1 MQDFE
6 QKYTE
11 LLNATAN
18 MRRHQKAY
26 FGCRTGQNLNAAKK
40 AESKVD
46 QIINAE
52 VAKAVKLQQSMLF
65 K

>member
-40 AESKVD
+40 AEQKVD
-46 QIINAE
+46 QLINAE

>member
-1 MQDFE
+1 MPDFE
-6 QKYTE
+6 QKYNE

-18 MRRHQKAY
+18 MRKLQKAY
-26 FGCRTGQNLNAAKK
+26 FGCRTSQNLNAAKK

-46 QIINAE
+46 QLINAE
-52 VAKAVKLQQSMLF
+52 IAKAMQLQQTLNF